1 MATFVCSCCSIEKK
15 TLPRRVPPA
24 NRHSGANMFPVEEK
38 SSRYR
43 TSHQSQDPDVS
54 FGGKDSRETACHF
67 LSSLY
72 LGFEKMRKVFFSRPR
87 GRRVRWTGV
96 SVMKCP

>member
-15 TLPRRVPPA
+15 TLPRGVPPA

-43 TSHQSQDPDVS
+43 ASHQSQDPDVS

-72 LGFEKMRKVFFSRPR
+72 LGFEKMRKVFFFHGHGEGGSG
-87 GRRVRWTGV
+87 GRECR
-96 SVMKCP
+96 